1 MVKLSPSVLAADF
14 SNLSVVLAQ
23 CREVGA
29 SMIHVDVMDGHFVP
43 NITMGPVVV
52 EGLRRA
58 TDLPLDVH
66 FMIENPHQYIRNFA
80 KAGADMITVH
90 IETCSDVKKVF
101 QIIRDEGAK
110 PGITLR
116 PSTPLDHIQEC
127 IDDVDLVL
135 VMSVEPG
142 FGGQPFI
149 PEMMN
154 RISEIRELCDG
165 FGDSRPEISVDGD
178 VKLHNAAEVV
188 AAGADILVSGSGIF
202 ETTDPVSTMKE
213 FLTIG

>member
-1 MVKLSPSVLAADF
+1 MVRLSTSVLAADF
-14 SNLSVVLAQ
+14 SNLPLVLAQ
-23 CREVGA
+23 CGEGGA

-52 EGLRRA
+52 EGLRRG

-66 FMIENPHQYIRNFA
+66 LMIDNPHQYITDFA

-90 IETCSDVKKVF
+90 IETCSDVKRVF
-101 QIIRDEGAK
+101 QMIRDEGAK

-116 PSTPLDHIQEC
+116 PSTPLNDIKEC
-127 IDDVDLVL
+127 INDVDLVL

-142 FGGQPFI
+142 FGGQSFI
-149 PEMMN
+149 PEMMD
-154 RISEIRELCDG
+154 RISELRELSDELG
-165 FGDSRPEISVDGD
+165 ESRPEISVDGD
-178 VKLHNAAEVV
+178 VKLHNATEVV

-202 ETTDPVSTMKE
+202 CTTDPVSTMKE
-213 FLTIG
+213 FVTIG